1 MYKFLLMDDEPN
13 VIRDIVLS
21 LGYEVVVA
29 VNGKEGLQ
37 ILEASS
43 EPFDL
48 VILDIVMPEM
58 DGWAV
63 LREVR
68 KKSKYPHVPILM
80 LTQSDDEFYR
90 IAGLRRGADSFLTKP
105 VTVENLSVHIEALLR
120 RVEWSKKARQPYI
133 EVNNPYQTDLIN
145 KLTNR
150 EKELLL
156 LVGQGLTNREIGQQ
170 LSISERTVKNHLVH
184 ILDKLKV
191 SNRTQA
197 ALFAKTLADQHE
209 KK

>member
-13 VIRDIVLS
+13 VIHDIVLS

-29 VNGKEGLQ
+29 MNGKEGLQ
-37 ILEASS
+37 ILETSS

-48 VILDIVMPEM
+48 VILDIVMPEV

-63 LREVR
+63 LREIR

-105 VTVENLSVHIEALLR
+105 VTVENLSVHIEAILR
-120 RVEWSKKARQPYI
+120 RVEWSKKARQPYA
-133 EVNNPYQTDLIN
+133 EVNSPYQTDLIN

-197 ALFAKTLADQHE
+197 ALFAKTLSEQHE
-209 KK
+209 KN